1 MDVQT
6 DVKQES
12 KSKSAADTQN
22 GNGGDFVFS
31 DQRPEAIAQRKLQEL
46 ISGPP
51 GTAQLKTYQAV
62 NGTNTGSEG
71 ISYTKQMPEP
81 FPVQQKT
88 GNAATGDVVQQVAL
102 PFKTPAAPQTAA
114 EQNIV
119 ADANTLDGLTD
130 AAYTNT
136 MNRLQAASAVD
147 NPVPLTRAMFP
158 GITEGHFATMVQRL
172 GEDDNALKAA
182 AVGYAIEDQV
192 TFSAAKP
199 AAAEAQVAM
208 GGARPDFIITHG
220 ADAARRRGVVDL
232 TSSGQSGHVLDKD
245 FSIAN
250 FALVWESIYPSID
263 FDALL
268 AGPVVL
274 APATMALVNNIKRRK
289 ANDFVWRQLYTMR
302 RNLDMYSGGIMNGNE
317 QFEKRKATLLG
328 FMGQLPENAVWSG
341 IFVGATNNYI
351 GQVNELLDGAFHLP
365 TINDI
370 AAAARAKYG
379 VDGGPMWL

>member
-6 DVKQES
+6 DVKQET
-12 KSKSAADTQN
+12 KNKSAAETQN
-22 GNGGDFVFS
+22 GKGGVPVFS
-31 DQRPEAIAQRKLQEL
+31 DQRPEAIAQRKLQNI
-46 ISGPP
+46 ISKQPKS
-51 GTAQLKTYQAV
+51 AQLKTYQAV
-62 NGTNTGSEG
+62 TGTNTADEG
-71 ISYTKQMPEP
+71 ISYAMHTPVQ
-81 FPVQQKT
+81 FPVQKKNGAGTT
-88 GNAATGDVVQQVAL
+88 GAVMQQVAL
-102 PFKTPAAPQTAA
+102 PFKTPANPQSVA
-114 EQNIV
+114 EQAIV

-130 AAYTNT
+130 TAYTNT
-136 MNRLQAASAVD
+136 MNRLRASALAD
-147 NPVPLTRAMFP
+147 NPVPLTRGMFP
-158 GITEGHFATMVQRL
+158 GISEGHFAAMVQRL

-199 AAAEAQVAM
+199 AAAESQVAM

-220 ADAARRRGVVDL
+220 ADGARRRGVVDL

-268 AGPVVL
+268 AGPVAL
-274 APATMALVNNIKRRK
+274 APATLALVNNIKRRK
-289 ANDFVWRQLYTMR
+289 ANDFVWRQFYTMR
-302 RNLDMYSGGIMNGNE
+302 RNLDIYSGGIMNGNE
-317 QFEKRKATLLG
+317 QFDKRKNTLLG
-328 FMGQLPENAVWSG
+328 FMAQLPENAVWSG
-341 IFVGATNNYI
+341 IFVGVTNNYI
-351 GQVNELLDGAFHLP
+351 GQVNALLDPAFHLP